1 MVGNLAVGLTV
12 QDNILFILF
21 MDSLKGNWAN
31 FNKCELTR
39 ENIISKQ
46 GSQPLLPTMIITNCI
61 KNCYKFIKTRP
72 VVGIADQSLN
82 KRVSRPKEKIK
93 VFQERFLKCAYLF
106 KCITR

>member
-72 VVGIADQSLN
+72 VVGIAVQSLN
-82 KRVSRPKEKIK
+82 KRATSKEYPDQKK
-93 VFQERFLKCAYLF
+93 RSKYSKNVF
-106 KCITR
+106 